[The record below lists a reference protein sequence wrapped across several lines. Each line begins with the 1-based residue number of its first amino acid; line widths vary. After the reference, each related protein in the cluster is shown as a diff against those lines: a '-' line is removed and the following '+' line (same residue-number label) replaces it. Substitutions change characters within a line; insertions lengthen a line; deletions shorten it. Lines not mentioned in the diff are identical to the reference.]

1 MTLGFNIELFL
12 LRLNG
17 DIMEIQ
23 IFFFLSLSSIAEIS
37 AMTSSIVIYDGYML
51 YKERRSITE
60 QKSMLVCY
68 CFYIVVIVA
77 NWVIH

>member
-23 IFFFLSLSSIAEIS
+23 IFFF
-37 AMTSSIVIYDGYML
+37 YL
-51 YKERRSITE
+51 YHPLLKF
-60 QKSMLVCY
+60 QPWLVQ
-68 CFYIVVIVA
+68 
-77 NWVIH
+77 

>member
-1 MTLGFNIELFL
+1 
-12 LRLNG
+12 
-17 DIMEIQ
+17 
-23 IFFFLSLSSIAEIS
+23 
-37 AMTSSIVIYDGYML
+37 MTSSIVIYDGYML